1 MLSGRKLVMWKGNR
15 LAVETGASRLLSSA
29 FGYKAAFRSRAMD
42 EEDLL
47 PQKKKAPPKPL
58 DSLGVAELE
67 AYIAELEAE
76 IRRARAA
83 IAARQAH
90 KGDADRFFRK

>member
-1 MLSGRKLVMWKGNR
+1 
-15 LAVETGASRLLSSA
+15 
-29 FGYKAAFRSRAMD
+29 MD

-47 PQKKKAPPKPL
+47 PRKQKPAPKPL

-67 AYIAELEAE
+67 AYIADLEAE

-83 IAARQAH
+83 IAAKQSHR
-90 KGDADRFFRK
+90 GDADKFFRK